1 MKNYNYFLHNRI
13 FFEENALIVSSVITR
28 GSGSIKL
35 TLDNLYIS
43 KDKVYIVIRTDEPEM
58 GTCDIKEATFSF
70 VVKQSDVVNVNE
82 VITLG

>member
-1 MKNYNYFLHNRI
+1 MI
-13 FFEENALIVSSVITR
+13 ISSLITR

-58 GTCDIKEATFSF
+58 GTADIKEATFSF
-70 VVKQSDVVNVNE
+70 IVKQSDILNVNE